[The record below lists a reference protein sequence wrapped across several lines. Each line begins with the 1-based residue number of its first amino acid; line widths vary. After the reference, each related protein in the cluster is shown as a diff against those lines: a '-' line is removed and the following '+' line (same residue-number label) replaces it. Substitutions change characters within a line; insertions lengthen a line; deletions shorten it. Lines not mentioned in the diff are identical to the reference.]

1 MIPFCQY
8 GGTPGHLV
16 SHVTCGVEAMEHMRF
31 SPASEGAMIAHMNAE
46 HADANLLYVQV
57 YGHLG
62 QATAARLL
70 ALDKDGMELDV
81 TLPEG
86 TTRLRLPFDHR
97 LHDEHDA
104 ERTLVAMARYA
115 QGVRTPTIPPPAGRE
130 DGGAQGELSH
140 G

>member
-1 MIPFCQY
+1 
-8 GGTPGHLV
+8 
-16 SHVTCGVEAMEHMRF
+16 MEHARF
-31 SPASEGAMIAHMNAE
+31 PLASERDMIAHMNAE

-97 LHDEHDA
+97 LHDEKDA

-115 QGVRTPTIPPPAGRE
+115 QRVRTPTTPPSAGLE
-130 DGGAQGELSH
+130 DGGEQGESSH
-140 G
+140 A

>member
-1 MIPFCQY
+1 MI
-8 GGTPGHLV
+8 T
-16 SHVTCGVEAMEHMRF
+16 
-31 SPASEGAMIAHMNAE
+31 HMNTE

-62 QATAARLL
+62 QATAARILV
-70 ALDKDGMELDV
+70 LDKDGMELDV

-97 LHDEHDA
+97 LHDEKDA

-115 QGVRTPTIPPPAGRE
+115 QGIRTSTTPSPAGRE
-130 DGGAQGELSH
+130 DGGGQGESSH
-140 G
+140 A